1 MKKFKTKKNYEI
13 SNTRVVIT
21 NIINAFVIKGGAMIV
36 SFFTIP
42 AYLNYFND
50 NQILGFWFTI
60 LSVLTWILA
69 FDLGIGNG
77 LRNKLVTLFLSKD
90 DLLIKK
96 YVSSSYFLIAS
107 LVITIIIGFGFLK
120 NNFNWNLLFKI
131 SNSIIP
137 ENTLNN
143 AIYILFIGIM
153 IQFLFRIINSILYA
167 MQKSFMNNLNL
178 LISNIIILLYLLIF
192 DIKNVEEQLYSLTI
206 VYSIAINLPIFITSI
221 WVFTTTLKES
231 RPNLKYF
238 NVKYSNEI
246 LKVGVVFFWVQIMYM
261 LLTTTNE
268 FLISLFS
275 NTENVVEFQI
285 YNRIFSLIGTIFSLT
300 LIPIWSIVTKAFAEE
315 NYMWIKKTYSIFVFI
330 GMIVMVLE
338 FLMVPFL
345 QVIIDL
351 WLQDKSIDI
360 NPYYATLFAIY
371 GSMIVWIGVNNN
383 FANGLGKLK
392 TQSIFFT
399 LGVVIKIPL
408 SWYFVDVLDSWIGV
422 LVAAVLSLSLYC
434 IVQPIWL
441 NKHLNSYLKYKK
453 IN

>member
-1 MKKFKTKKNYEI
+1 MKKLKTKKVSEI

-21 NIINAFVIKGGAMIV
+21 NIMNAFIIKGGAMIV

-50 NQILGFWFTI
+50 YQILGFWFTI
-60 LSVLTWILA
+60 LSVLTWMLA

-77 LRNKLVTLFLSKD
+77 LRNKLVTLFLIKD

-96 YVSSSYFLIAS
+96 YISSSYFMIAS
-107 LVITIIIGFGFLK
+107 IVIAIIIGFGFIK
-120 NNFNWNLLFKI
+120 NSFNWNIIFKI
-131 SNSIIP
+131 SNNIVP

-178 LISNIIILLYLLIF
+178 LISNGIILFYLLIF
-192 DIKNVEEQLYSLTI
+192 DINNIEEQLYSLTI
-206 VYSIAINLPIFITSI
+206 IYSLAINLPNFITSI
-221 WVFTTTLKES
+221 LVFTTTLKRS

-238 NVKYSNEI
+238 SINHSNEI
-246 LKVGVVFFWVQIMYM
+246 LKVGVAFFWVQIMYM

-285 YNRIFSLIGTIFSLT
+285 YNRIFSLVGTIFSLT

-315 NYMWIKKTYSIFVFI
+315 NYIWIKKTYSVFVFI
-330 GMIVMVLE
+330 GVIVMLLE
-338 FLMVPFL
+338 FLIIPFL
-345 QVIIDL
+345 QIIIDF

-360 NPYYATLFAIY
+360 NIYYAILFAIY

-392 TQSIFFT
+392 TQTIFFT
-399 LGVVIKIPL
+399 LGVLIKIPL
-408 SWYFVDVLDSWIGV
+408 SWYFVNVLESWIGV
-422 LVAAVLSLSLYC
+422 LVASVLSLSMYC

-441 NKHLNSYLKYKK
+441 NKHLNNHLKYKK
-453 IN
+453 N